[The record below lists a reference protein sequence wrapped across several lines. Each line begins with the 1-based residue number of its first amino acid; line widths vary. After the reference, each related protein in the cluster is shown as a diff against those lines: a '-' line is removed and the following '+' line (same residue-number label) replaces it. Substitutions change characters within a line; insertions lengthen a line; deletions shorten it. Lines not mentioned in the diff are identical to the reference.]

1 MDIRLCVD
9 QCEIS
14 SIPTSVR
21 ESRSIFL
28 SLVCTCDSTWQICCV
43 YFSRRKV
50 FFTTWILLDSRVRG
64 RKIWKSKDFK
74 SRLHP
79 PQLTSSW
86 KAFLCRMHA
95 RVSIKSQVHM
105 NSSFSNPRL
114 LTFFK
119 HFSLGQA
126 QFLSGA
132 SYHGIDAC
140 FRRLCTYV
148 FRRLAS
154 IFFFENPG

>member
-1 MDIRLCVD
+1 MLISARFLPFRQVSGKAVPSSCRLCVPVIRHD
-9 QCEIS
+9 KF
-14 SIPTSVR
+14 V
-21 ESRSIFL
+21 
-28 SLVCTCDSTWQICCV
+28 VCTFPVERS
-43 YFSRRKV
+43 FSLLE
-50 FFTTWILLDSRVRG
+50 FCWIASGG